1 MLAAVFRCK
10 HCVTLKNS
18 FLYMKKNYCS
28 PACEF
33 VEVEIDCIMQ
43 AGSNVGFGG
52 ASDKFDAPRRGEFG
66 NLWAKEAEN

>member
-1 MLAAVFRCK
+1 
-10 HCVTLKNS
+10 
-18 FLYMKKNYCS
+18 MKKNYCS
-28 PACEF
+28 PVCEF

-66 NLWAKEAEN
+66 NLWAKETEN